1 MKTFS
6 FVIPVFNKYSLLH
19 QCLFDI
25 YQKCSSVDEVIIA
38 DNGSTDADFY
48 AGLDWW
54 KKGDMLPIR
63 HLHIKE
69 NVGFLKA
76 SNIGIKKATG
86 DVICLISNDVRIYK
100 DIVKGIFDKLSGW
113 GGGALVGGR
122 FIDWDTGWNQF
133 NNRVF
138 GYLEGWL
145 LATTKDAWSEL
156 GYFDEIYIPNDFED
170 VDLSTKAVSLK
181 YELIALPEDMTHH
194 IGGQSIGFNSEREAI
209 TLANKEKFKQKWCK

>member
-6 FVIPVFNKYSLLH
+6 FVIPVYNKYSLLH

-38 DNGSTDADFY
+38 DNGSTDTDFY

-54 KKGDMLPIR
+54 KKSDMLPIR

-76 SNIGIKKATG
+76 SNVGMKKAVG
-86 DVICLISNDVRIYK
+86 DIVCLISNDVRIYK
-100 DIVKGIFDKLSGW
+100 DIVGAIFSSLSD
-113 GGGALVGGR
+113 APSLVGGR

-133 NNRVF
+133 NDRVF

-145 LATTKDAWSEL
+145 LATTKDAWNEL
-156 GYFDEIYIPNDFED
+156 GYFDEIYTPNDYED
-170 VDLSTKAVSLK
+170 VDLSTKAASLK

-194 IGGQSIGFNSEREAI
+194 IGGQSIGFNSEREKI
-209 TLANKEKFKQKWCK
+209 TLENKEKFRNKWIK